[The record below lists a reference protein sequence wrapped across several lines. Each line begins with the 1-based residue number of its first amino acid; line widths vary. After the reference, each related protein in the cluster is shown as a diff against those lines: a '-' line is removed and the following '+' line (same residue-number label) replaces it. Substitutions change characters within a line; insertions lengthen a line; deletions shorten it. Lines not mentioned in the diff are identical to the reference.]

1 MASPVEDLI
10 DAINDDDAHAG
21 RGARDRRPQPGIVA

>member
-10 DAINDDDAHAG
+10 DAINDDDSARVAEV
-21 RGARDRRPQPGIVA
+21 RDRRSQPGILA